1 MRFLVTGGAGFI
13 GSHLSENLLGS
24 GHSVVAIDD
33 LSTGRMQNVNA
44 LSPNEKFQL
53 VVESITNTTVM
64 DRLVSECDI
73 IVHLAAAVGVELIVR
88 SPVHTIETN
97 VMGTENVLRTAR
109 RYRKKILVASTS
121 EIYGKLTN
129 VPFSEDDDSLI
140 GATTHHRWAYATSKA
155 LDEFLALAYHK
166 EMGLPVVIFRL
177 FNTIGP
183 RQRGRYGMV
192 VPRFV
197 RQALSG
203 SDITV
208 YGDGNQS
215 RCFCD
220 VRDVI
225 PAIKALAENSEAEGR
240 VFNIGA
246 KDEITII
253 DLARKVKSMCESQ
266 SSIILV
272 PYEQATEQGFE
283 DMRRRIPDT
292 SRINELVGWNPSITL
307 DDTITDI
314 IRQFKEDGLSD
325 PITDRPVVE
334 RVVVD

>member
-1 MRFLVTGGAGFI
+1 MRFLITGGAGFI
-13 GSHLSENLLGS
+13 GSHLSEDLLAA

-33 LSTGRMQNVNA
+33 LSTGRMQNVESVSNN
-44 LSPNEKFQL
+44 NEFQL

-109 RYRKKILVASTS
+109 RYRKKILIASTS
-121 EIYGKLTN
+121 EIYGKLSN
-129 VPFSEDDDSLI
+129 VPFKEDDDSLI
-140 GATTHHRWAYATSKA
+140 GATTRHRWAYATSKA

-197 RQALSG
+197 SQALSG

-225 PAIKALAENSEAEGR
+225 PAIKSLAESSEAEGR

-246 KDEITII
+246 KDEISII
-253 DLARKVKSMCESQ
+253 DLARKVKDMCNSQ
-266 SSIILV
+266 SKIILV
-272 PYEQATEQGFE
+272 PYEQATEEGFE
-283 DMRRRIPDT
+283 DMRRRIPGI
-292 SRINELVGWNPSITL
+292 SRINDLIGWNPSIAL

-314 IRQFKEDGLSD
+314 IKQFKEDGLSD
-325 PITDRPVVE
+325 TITKIPNGE